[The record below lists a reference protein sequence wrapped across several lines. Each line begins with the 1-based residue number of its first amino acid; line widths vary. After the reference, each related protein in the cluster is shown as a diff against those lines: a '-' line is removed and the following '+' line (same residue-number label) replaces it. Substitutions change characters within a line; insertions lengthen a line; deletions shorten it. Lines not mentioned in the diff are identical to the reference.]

1 MIRRVLAAIAA
12 LSLLVPMAACGGN
25 DAKAKTT
32 LTVLAAASLTD
43 AFGDVRTAY
52 KEQHP
57 DVTLR
62 FSFAGS
68 QELAA
73 QVRQGVPA
81 DVLATADE
89 KTMNSLQKYVAKP
102 HAFATNRLA
111 IVVEKGNPKKIAKL
125 SDLARDD
132 VRVILAGPTVPAGRY
147 ARKVL
152 DRAHVTVHPKSEPT
166 DVRQVLTPVRLGE
179 ADAGIVY
186 LTDITDAG
194 GKEVQAVQIPT
205 AQNIV
210 ATYPVSTIEDN
221 KHAKAATDFASWLR
235 SDAATKILTNHGFGA
250 PATS

>member
-1 MIRRVLAAIAA
+1 MIRRLLAVVAA
-12 LSLLVPMAACGGN
+12 SSLLVPVAACGGS
-25 DAKAKTT
+25 DDDAKTT

-43 AFGDVRTAY
+43 AFGDIRTAY
-52 KEQHP
+52 KEEQP

-73 QVRQGVPA
+73 QVRQGAPA

-89 KTMNSLQKYVAKP
+89 KTMKSLDPYVTKP

-111 IVVEKGNPKKIAKL
+111 IVVGKGNPKKIETLA
-125 SDLARDD
+125 DLARDD
-132 VRVILAGPTVPAGRY
+132 VKVVLAGPTAPAGRY
-147 ARKVL
+147 ARQAL

-194 GKEVQAVQIPT
+194 GKEVQAVSIPT

-210 ATYPVSTIEDN
+210 ATYPVATVEDS
-221 KHAKAATDFASWLR
+221 KHAQQATAFADWLR
-235 SDAATKILTNHGFGA
+235 SKTARKILDEHGFGD
-250 PATS
+250 PTES